1 MLRNSDII
9 IFSLSRWDAPY
20 SSPSFSLAKEFAKNN
35 RVFYIDHPFSIKD
48 FLSAYKTPQVQK
60 RKQALLNGKSIYTK
74 AAGLPENLTMVTTR
88 ITFPVNFLPAG
99 YLYNTLSRRNDEIL
113 FNTIRQIIKDFN
125 VKDFIYLNAF
135 DPYFGRDFPE
145 DIKPLKKVYQSM
157 DDLTQVAYTAKH
169 GTRLEAEIIQK
180 FDVTL
185 TTSRELQRLKS
196 AYSEQVF
203 FHPNA
208 ADSTIFEKALTEN
221 FPMPQE
227 LLPAKGKKIIGYTG
241 NIESRIDYDLLK
253 KVITTH
259 QDKVIAMVGPVTTPE
274 HKTIG
279 LTEYPNVIMVG
290 PKKIYELPQY
300 LQYFDCTLIPFKK
313 NVLTRSIY
321 PLKIN
326 EYLAAGRPVIA
337 TDFSEDIKGFSEV
350 IYIGRD
356 HQEFVQ
362 LIDRALSEN
371 DGAKIAARTKVAL
384 SNTWTA
390 RVEAFWKI
398 LEGTFDDHSGP
409 LKTGKRAFQ
418 VTADPHSAF
427 SQVG

>member
-20 SSPSFSLAKEFAKNN
+20 SSPSFSLAKEFARNN

-48 FLSAYKTPQVQK
+48 FLSDYKTPRVQK
-60 RKQALLNGKSIYTK
+60 RKEALLKGRNIYTK
-74 AAGLPENLTMVTTR
+74 AEGLPENLTIITTK
-88 ITFPVNFLPAG
+88 ITFPVNFLPVG
-99 YLYNTLSRRNDEIL
+99 YLYNALSRRNDEIL
-113 FNTIRQIIKDFN
+113 FNTIRQIIRDFK
-125 VKDFIYLNAF
+125 VKDFVYLNAF

-157 DDLTQVAYTAKH
+157 DDLTQVSYTAKH
-169 GTRLEAEIIQK
+169 GTRLEADIIRK
-180 FDVTL
+180 FDITL

-196 AYSEQVF
+196 EYSDQVF

-208 ADSTIFEKALTEN
+208 ADPTIFQKALTET

-241 NIESRIDYDLLK
+241 NIESRIDYALLK
-253 KVITTH
+253 EVITTH
-259 QDKVIAMVGPVTTPE
+259 HDKVIAMVGPVTTPE

-290 PKKIYELPQY
+290 PKKIYDLPQY

-313 NVLTRSIY
+313 NILTRSIY

-337 TDFSEDIKGFSEV
+337 TDFSEDIKGFKDV

-356 HQEFVQ
+356 HAEFVR
-362 LIDRALSEN
+362 LIDTALSQN
-371 DGAKIAARTKVAL
+371 DGAKIAERTAVAL

-398 LEGTFDDHSGP
+398 LEGTYDDHSGP
-409 LKTGKRAFQ
+409 LNRDVPAFQ
-418 VTADPHSAF
+418 GVSDRQSAF
-427 SQVG
+427 SGV